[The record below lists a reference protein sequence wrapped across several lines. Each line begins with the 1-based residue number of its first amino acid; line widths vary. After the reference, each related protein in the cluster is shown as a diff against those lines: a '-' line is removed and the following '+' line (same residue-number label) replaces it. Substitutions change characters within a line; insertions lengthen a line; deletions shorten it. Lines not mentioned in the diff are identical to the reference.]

1 MGIGIQL
8 EEAMSCDQHIG
19 GRQSQQDRTLCI
31 ASADQRFK
39 LLVVADGVGGH
50 WGGEVAA
57 QAIVDVAERDFRG
70 IGKHLPN
77 PADFL
82 LHMIQ
87 GANREIQRRAAA
99 QGEQQAYST
108 IVALLLTPKRA
119 YWAHVGDSRL
129 YCFQNQQLVHRTKD
143 HSLVQAMVDRGELS
157 ADELNNHPDRNRLL
171 RVLGMDNEI
180 EVTQGEISITN
191 DTGFI
196 LCSDGFWDLIT
207 PKEMSRILAA
217 RDLPFTV
224 ARWVRLAAQKA
235 GREGDNVSLAAWR
248 SGTQGTSWRFGLG

>member
-1 MGIGIQL
+1 MEIGIQL
-8 EEAMSCDQHIG
+8 DEAMSCDKHIG

-31 ASADQRFK
+31 ASPDNRFK

-50 WGGEVAA
+50 WGGELAA
-57 QAIVDVAERDFRG
+57 QAVVDTAERDFGG
-70 IGKHLPN
+70 IGKHL
-77 PADFL
+77 ADPTGFL
-82 LHMIQ
+82 KRLCDN
-87 GANREIQRRAAA
+87 ANLEIHRRAAE
-99 QGEQQAYST
+99 QGKQQAYST

-129 YCFQNQQLVHRTKD
+129 YCFQNDQLVHRTKD
-143 HSLVQAMVDRGELS
+143 HSLVQAMVDRGELT
-157 ADELNNHPDRNRLL
+157 ADEINTHPDRNRLL
-171 RVLGMDNEI
+171 QVLGMNSEI
-180 EVTQGEISITN
+180 EITQGEISISG

-196 LCSDGFWDLIT
+196 LCSDGFWDIVT
-207 PKEMSRILAA
+207 TQEMSRILAA

-248 SGTQGTSWRFGLG
+248 SGTQGSSWRFGLS